1 VADDSGLV
9 EQRRGPVRRRV
20 RGEGPRGERVRFWF
34 SEDEMAVV
42 RTAAERDNRAVAAW
56 VAEASLAVAK
66 EVLVP
71 VSPDAREVLAE
82 LIRARSELSR
92 IGSNVNQIARTLN
105 SDATVT
111 QAQLDAVLARA
122 ERAVQRMDEATV
134 QLMRERRP
142 RT

>member
-1 VADDSGLV
+1 
-9 EQRRGPVRRRV
+9 
-20 RGEGPRGERVRFWF
+20 
-34 SEDEMAVV
+34 MAVV

-142 RT
+142 RS